1 MTEYNRKDGIN
12 RIHQYPKTMETY
24 LNRLRNRKDNNA
36 KKILELHNENV
47 INGLAEA
54 TQIKYL
60 GRLLTISTWTT
71 KDFDKLTKED
81 LIEIIGKNL
90 TSNRYSESSAKTM
103 RVVIKRFFQ
112 WLKGSNRREYPIEVS
127 WIRTTGNKNL
137 KKHKNPEDMLDDEDI
152 GKMINAVQHPRNK
165 AFIITLAE
173 SGCRIGEILTLTIKK
188 ICFDDKG
195 SYFLV
200 DGKTGTRRVRVV
212 NATPY
217 LHAWL
222 SIHPNKNEPDAP
234 LWVNIGTTRN
244 IGGTNGRKY

>member
-12 RIHQYPKTMETY
+12 RIHNYPKVIEGL
-24 LNRLRNRKDNNA
+24 LNNLHKRKDNNA

-60 GRLLTISTWTT
+60 DRLSTISKWTT

-90 TSNRYSESSAKTM
+90 TTNRYSESSAKTI

-112 WLKGSNRREYPIEVS
+112 WLKGCNRKEYPIEVS
-127 WIRTTGNKNL
+127 WIRTTGNKGL
-137 KKHKNPEDMLDDEDI
+137 KKHKNPEDMLNDDDI
-152 GKMINAVQHPRNK
+152 GKMVNVVPHPRNK

-195 SYFLV
+195 AYFLV

-212 NATPY
+212 NSTPY

-222 SIHPNKNEPDAP
+222 SVHPNKDDLDAP
-234 LWVNIGTTRN
+234 LWINIGTTQN
-244 IGGTNGRKY
+244 IGGSNGRKY